1 MTLDTHPVTGE
12 PGVWKYIAGLGWVNV
27 DPNKTQGPTTTFGN
41 TFSDVY
47 DDPNPAA
54 VNADPNPV
62 VNNEYMTQ
70 AELDAYNQA
79 NGTSFSGNYLMF
91 HPETGEVGMW
101 TWDPMAGWRDDT
113 KWLGPRTTY
122 PDGTPI
128 VSFEDIRNGNLDPA
142 STNNNAPAST
152 NNNQAEEKPIGWYW
166 TGTAWLP
173 FYQGEGA
180 PAGAIVAPT
189 STQPSGPPAGWIDAG
204 GVDPNITNNTNNN
217 TSNTNNTNSN
227 TNTNNTNSTNNSNST
242 NNTNPNSEPP
252 LYTPTADQFYGGLF
266 TAFDLLNRDGGEIK
280 SPFYDNARQ
289 RVLDSLAAQ
298 ATAAGRTQNTAEEI
312 AMAQR
317 SAPSI
322 SAGGLFDFNNFAL
335 ANELYR

>member
-12 PGVWKYIAGLGWVNV
+12 AGVWKYMAGLGWVNV
-27 DPNKTQGPTTTFGN
+27 DPNKTQVPTTTFGN
-41 TFSDVY
+41 TFKDVY
-47 DDPNPAA
+47 EDP
-54 VNADPNPV
+54 DPV
-62 VNNEYMTQ
+62 ASNEYMTQ
-70 AELDAYNQA
+70 AELDIYNQQ
-79 NGTSFSGNYLMF
+79 NGTSFSGNYLML

-122 PDGTPI
+122 SDGTPI
-128 VSFEDIRNGNLDPA
+128 VSFEDVNNGDLD
-142 STNNNAPAST
+142 PAST

-189 STQPSGPPAGWIDAG
+189 STQPSGPPVGW
-204 GVDPNITNNTNNN
+204 VDPNSTNNTNNN
-217 TSNTNNTNSN
+217 TNTNNTNNTNSN
-227 TNTNNTNSTNNSNST
+227 TTP
-242 NNTNPNSEPP
+242 NPEPEPEPEPP

-312 AMAQR
+312 AMAQQ

-322 SAGGLFDFNNFAL
+322 SASGLFDFNNFAL